1 INHYHHDAMRT
12 LNETFKINTW
22 VSLKSLEQLRKDE
35 KYHIELAGAGIQGI
49 LDKLV
54 CINSNYF
61 ISGPKGCSR
70 VSSSFTK
77 AIAKERRNRII
88 DHDLLNIIDRWK
100 V

>member
-1 INHYHHDAMRT
+1 MHCSV
-12 LNETFKINTW
+12 TW
-22 VSLKSLEQLRKDE
+22 RGENKHWTKRYEAWSSEFT
-35 KYHIELAGAGIQGI
+35 GAGIQGI

-61 ISGPKGCSR
+61 ISGPEGCSR
-70 VSSSFTK
+70 VRSTFTK
-77 AIAKERRNRII
+77 AIAKERRDRII